1 MAKLFVSSE
10 RAEDWLKTLGDDVY
24 LKMIEQLSP
33 LVAEALVPKDIPDVI
48 RKKLLAK
55 ALEDNEWSMT
65 LMSKNGQGV
74 VNITGPN
81 FTMRR
86 IISQENGAIIHAF
99 FEVGS
104 KLQGGGI
111 SNIVLD
117 TTVKV
122 ADALSISKVALHAN
136 LDVGGYAWLR
146 KGFFPSSIEKL
157 MDSAVSGNALL
168 LAELRASMST
178 MSLETARNFVLTDG
192 FKKYKKLFLGASW
205 EGSADLT
212 SEITRTAFV
221 RGAAEASKL
230 INSRNLKKI
239 LTYNEQILDNMVRH
253 QTYLLRY
260 GANVTNES
268 VALLKATEA
277 SVRALVLKYADDY
290 IDLDGDKAASVKLFK
305 TFESDVSA
313 ARSKAWDAIG
323 ANAYEEFQ
331 RLTVIEGAAVLGAIQ
346 SPFPITLGLQALST
360 RQMKAILDTTPFEGR
375 TLKEWLARS
384 QITDADRIS
393 ATARAAVIAGQT
405 PSEVARSAMGT
416 SSLNFKDS
424 HARRSFKDLE
434 SIYLTVTNGISNQ
447 VKQEFYEAN
456 SDIVKNELYVATLD
470 IGTTVMCAGNDGK
483 IFARGT
489 GPIPPLHFRCRS
501 LRVAYIDGEVLLR
514 RGYDASSS
522 REFLD
527 EFAKENNLG
536 KVSSYKDLP
545 RGYKGA
551 YNAWARIETR
561 KRVGQV
567 PALQNF
573 NEFLNNQSE
582 TFQNEYLGKSRAD
595 IFRQGKLSLD
605 KFTTAN
611 GYELTIAELEKLSNA
626 A

>member
-1 MAKLFVSSE
+1 MAKLFVSNE
-10 RAEDWLKTLGDDVY
+10 RAEGWLKTLGNDVY

-33 LVAEALVPKDIPDVI
+33 IVAEASVPSDIPERV
-48 RKKLLAK
+48 RKKLLSA
-55 ALEDNEWSMT
+55 AIENNEWSMT

-86 IISQENGAIIHAF
+86 IISRESGAVVHAF

-104 KLQGGGI
+104 KLQGKGI

-117 TTVKV
+117 TTLKV
-122 ADALSISKVALHAN
+122 SDALSISNVVLHAN

-157 MDSAVSGNALL
+157 MDSAVIGNAAL
-168 LAELRASMST
+168 LAELRPIMGA
-178 MSLETARNFVLTDG
+178 MSLTNARNFVLTDK
-192 FKKYKKLFLGASW
+192 FKKYKELFLGASW

-221 RGAAEASKL
+221 KGAAEANKL
-230 INSRNLKKI
+230 INNTSFKKI
-239 LTYNEQILDNMVRH
+239 LTYNEQILDNLVRH

-260 GANVTNES
+260 GANVTRDS
-268 VALLKATEA
+268 VTLLKATEDT
-277 SVRALVLKYADDY
+277 VRALVLKYADDY
-290 IDLDGDKAASVKLFK
+290 ADLGGDRSAAVKLFK
-305 TFESDVSA
+305 TFETDVSVVRA
-313 ARSKAWDAIG
+313 KAWNVIG
-323 ANAYEEFQ
+323 ENAYGEFQ
-331 RLTVIEGAAVLGAIQ
+331 RFTLAEGAAVFGAIQ

-360 RQMKAILDTTPFEGR
+360 RQMKAILNTTPFEGR

-393 ATARAAVIAGQT
+393 ATARAAVISGQT
-405 PSEVARSAMGT
+405 PSQVARSAMGT

-447 VKQEFYEAN
+447 VKQDFYKAN
-456 SDIVKNELYVATLD
+456 EDIIKEELYVATLD
-470 IGTTVMCAGNDGK
+470 IGTTIICAGNDGK
-483 IFARGT
+483 VFARGT

-501 LRVAYIDGEVLLR
+501 LRVPYINPETLLN
-514 RGYDASSS
+514 RGYDESSS

-527 EFAKENNLG
+527 KFAKENNLG
-536 KVSSYKDLP
+536 KISSYKDLP

-551 YNAWARIETR
+551 YNKWARVETR
-561 KRVGQV
+561 SKVGQV
-567 PALQNF
+567 PALQDF
-573 NEFLNNQSE
+573 NEFLGNQTE
-582 TFQNEYLGKSRAD
+582 TFQNEYLGKGKAD
-595 IFRQGKLSLD
+595 IFRRGKLSLD
-605 KFTTAN
+605 RFSTSD
-611 GYELTIAELEKLSNA
+611 GYELTIADLEKLSNA